1 MQKVQEQE
9 VYTSPFNEVD
19 SIDQTKAINILIQAA
34 GAAQASGGLSLKDA
48 VLVTAAIEFFTLPK
62 EN

>member
-1 MQKVQEQE
+1 MQEQQE
-9 VYTSPFNEVD
+9 QYVSPFEEAANM
-19 SIDQTKAINILIQAA
+19 DQTKAINILIQAA

-48 VLVTAAIEFFTLPK
+48 VLVTAAVEFFTLPK

>member
-1 MQKVQEQE
+1 MQEQQE
-9 VYTSPFNEVD
+9 NQYTSPFNEVAEM
-19 SIDQTKAINILIQAA
+19 DQTKAINILIQAA

-62 EN
+62 EQ

>member
-1 MQKVQEQE
+1 MQEQQE
-9 VYTSPFNEVD
+9 NQYTSPFNEVAEM
-19 SIDQTKAINILIQAA
+19 DQTKAINILIQAA

-62 EN
+62 Q

>member
-1 MQKVQEQE
+1 MQEQQE
-9 VYTSPFNEVD
+9 QYVSPFGEAAD
-19 SIDQTKAINILIQAA
+19 MDQTKAINILIQAA

>member
-1 MQKVQEQE
+1 MQEQQE
-9 VYTSPFNEVD
+9 NQYTSPFNEAAEM
-19 SIDQTKAINILIQAA
+19 DQTKAINILIQAA

-62 EN
+62 Q

>member
-1 MQKVQEQE
+1 MQEQQE
-9 VYTSPFNEVD
+9 NQYASPFNEVAEM
-19 SIDQTKAINILIQAA
+19 DQTKAINILIQAA

-62 EN
+62 E